1 MIENTLTVGSISEG
15 FVLDHIQAGKSMDIY
30 KYLNLDKLDCCVAI
44 IKNAK
49 SNKMGKKDIMK
60 IECPIDFMDLDVL
73 AFIDHNI
80 TINIIK
86 DQKIVEK
93 KALQLPNQIRNVIH
107 CRNPRCITSI
117 EQGLEHVFILTD
129 PKTETYRC
137 KYCEEKNDIRF
148 ILLSVGM

>member
-1 MIENTLTVGSISEG
+1 MVENTLTVGSISEG

-93 KALQLPNQIRNVIH
+93 RELHLPKQIKNIIR
-107 CRNPRCITSI
+107 CKNPRCITSI
-117 EQGLEHVFILTD
+117 EQGLDHMFILTD
-129 PKTETYRC
+129 PETETYRC
-137 KYCEEKNDIRF
+137 KYCEEKYDGRHRRKK
-148 ILLSVGM
+148 